1 MTGLLSLQVSVDKV
15 LKTLKENV
23 NKATSLLLTAI
34 PQIGSMDW
42 TETQLSLKV
51 MHFDCLFCLIYGF
64 LLLRKV
70 YLRYF
75 KIRKGEGRAA
85 QKWNVI
91 EKVCLLVHRFPNI
104 HQFDIHNFN
113 YPLFQPRSCS

>member
-1 MTGLLSLQVSVDKV
+1 MGLLIGLISLQVSVDKV

-51 MHFDCLFCLIYGF
+51 MYFDF
-64 LLLRKV
+64 
-70 YLRYF
+70 
-75 KIRKGEGRAA
+75 
-85 QKWNVI
+85 
-91 EKVCLLVHRFPNI
+91 
-104 HQFDIHNFN
+104 
-113 YPLFQPRSCS
+113 